1 MKRLIL
7 LFFFW
12 GIFGGLYCQ
21 IKAQVPKVVVPSV
34 IGEDVVTA
42 NQSLIAIGLWNNTT
56 FTITDNRPQGIVIRQ
71 VPEAGSVVDLST
83 SVSLYVSSGPSP
95 VIVPSVIG
103 KTTQEAKEMLL
114 ASQLIPGNII
124 EQPSDG
130 ESGRIIFQDPQAG
143 TSVVQGTSVN
153 LTVSVKIDDGE
164 ISVPN
169 VIKMSFEQAREV
181 IEKTGLVMDK
191 IVEESSNVPEGTI
204 IGQYPPAGEKIKI
217 GSPVTLTMAKP
228 IPIPITSHIPRWI
241 YWAGGIVASVF
252 LGGYLGR
259 KSGKRKQ
266 NQKRDLEKEP
276 ELKFK
281 IIQDKGIQT
290 IHVQES
296 VLSEAGL
303 RLKIIPDKGVQTLKT
318 S

>member
-12 GIFGGLYCQ
+12 EIFGGLYCQ

-42 NQSLIAIGLWNNTT
+42 NQSLIAIGLRNNTT
-56 FTITDNRPQGIVIRQ
+56 FTIADNQPEGIVIRQ
-71 VPEAGSVVDLST
+71 VPEAESVVALNT
-83 SVSLYVSSGPSP
+83 SVSLYVSSGPLP
-95 VIVPSVIG
+95 VSVPLVIG
-103 KTTQEAKEMLL
+103 KTTQEAKEILL
-114 ASQLIPGNII
+114 ASQLIPGNLI
-124 EQPSDG
+124 EQPSGDV
-130 ESGRIIFQDPQAG
+130 SGRIIFQNPQAG

-153 LTVSVKIDDGE
+153 LTVSGKIDDAE

-181 IEKTGLVMDK
+181 IEKTGLVIDK
-191 IVEESSNVPEGTI
+191 IIEESSNVPEGTI

-228 IPIPITSHIPRWI
+228 ITIPITSHIPPWI
-241 YWAGGIVASVF
+241 YWCGGIVVALL

-259 KSGKRKQ
+259 KAGKGKQ
-266 NQKRDLEKEP
+266 KQKRELKKEP
-276 ELKFK
+276 ELKLK

-290 IHVQES
+290 INIRKTE
-296 VLSEAGL
+296 LSEVGIQ
-303 RLKIIPDKGVQTLKT
+303 LKIMPDKGVQIIKIN
-318 S
+318 